1 MYEKF
6 TLTDFEDKNKWGLPG
21 YFEVLCN
28 QDANVMPLKETLNF
42 NTIKLKLSFEGM
54 SKDCDALFDDGKFK
68 SLRFSFYN
76 KFNGD
81 MLWIFYADVKKEN
94 HLELSNVIYHYV
106 RDGNGYI
113 SHFYPSVDK
122 NLLNIYMRSKQP
134 EGQDMRDL
142 LPELDIIGVYDFNS
156 VDFNQRLTLANMLV
170 I

>member
-21 YFEVLCN
+21 YFEVLCERYSKGGLYKN
-28 QDANVMPLKETLNF
+28 TLNF
-42 NTIKLKLSFEGM
+42 NTIKLKLAFEGM

-81 MLWIFYADVKKEN
+81 VLWIFYADVKKEN
-94 HLELSNVIYHYV
+94 HLELSEIIYHYA
-106 RDGNGYI
+106 RDGKGR
-113 SHFYPSVDK
+113 SSTFYPSLDK
-122 NLLNIYMRSKQP
+122 NLLNIYIRSKQV
-134 EGQDMRDL
+134 EGQDIRDL
-142 LPELDIIGVYDFNS
+142 MPELDTTGVYDFNS